1 MSSPGSGTSVDIH
14 AMTIAQGDFQN
25 ALDQVNT
32 AYSDMDEQRGTL
44 AANWTG
50 EASSIFGGALQSW
63 LDDFSTVKNQ
73 LTTIL
78 ETLSANTGVYAR
90 THEGS
95 QQVASSFKSGLGDLT
110 GLPGL

>member
-1 MSSPGSGTSVDIH
+1 MTSPTSVDIH
-14 AMTIAQGDFQN
+14 AMVAAQGDFQT

-32 AYSDMDEQRGTL
+32 AYADMDEQRGML
-44 AANWTG
+44 AAHWSG
-50 EASSIFGGALQSW
+50 EASSIFGGALQNW
-63 LDDFSTVKNQ
+63 LDDFNVVRGQ
-73 LTTIL
+73 LSGLL

-95 QQVASSFKSGLGDLT
+95 QQVANSFAHGLGNMP